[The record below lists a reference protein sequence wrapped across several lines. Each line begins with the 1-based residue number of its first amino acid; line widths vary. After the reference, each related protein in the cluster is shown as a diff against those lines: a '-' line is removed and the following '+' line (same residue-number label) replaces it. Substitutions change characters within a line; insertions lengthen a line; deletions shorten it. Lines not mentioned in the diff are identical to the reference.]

1 MNKPLEG
8 LFVVELTTYWA
19 APSAGEFLRCL
30 GARVV
35 KIETGKAGDSVRY
48 WGRTCGMPIEANENP
63 SFDLFN
69 GGKEFMHMDLN
80 DPEHER
86 VLHNMLA
93 KADVFLTSMRL
104 GGLKKHN
111 LDYDTLKEKYPRLV
125 MAHATGY
132 GCKDGPLSA
141 APGLDA
147 VAFFAMNGL
156 ISDLRLN
163 PDDSPICPPTGMG
176 DLTTGMPLFGAIMTA
191 LFARE
196 RTGKGDYVSASLY
209 GTGNWVTSA
218 INSGTQ
224 YFNPWPRSRFTQS
237 PMGQAF
243 ETKDGKFVQIFVN
256 AEDVRAHEVGKP
268 QAAGCFAVRLRADS
282 LTDLAD
288 QGRHDGGLG
297 IGAGDHRGGDDAREH
312 HGRDLAAI
320 GAGELR
326 EDPQR
331 QALHEAAVVDADRHD
346 EHADAQP
353 DGRAGELDRDVRHL
367 AEFEYQQHDHGRKGR
382 DPVRQGAGDQARQQE
397 AEAPEILPA
406 LTAHHF
412 RFRRQVGD
420 QQHQDNTAQ
429 NAENRLFHLLAH
441 EFHSSL
447 MNGSQLALSLVNY
460 LSSWF

>member
-156 ISDLRLN
+156 ISDLR
-163 PDDSPICPPTGMG
+163 PFFCDS
-176 DLTTGMPLFGAIMTA
+176 
-191 LFARE
+191 
-196 RTGKGDYVSASLY
+196 RT
-209 GTGNWVTSA
+209 
-218 INSGTQ
+218 I
-224 YFNPWPRSRFTQS
+224 
-237 PMGQAF
+237 
-243 ETKDGKFVQIFVN
+243 
-256 AEDVRAHEVGKP
+256 RAC
-268 QAAGCFAVRLRADS
+268 A
-282 LTDLAD
+282 
-288 QGRHDGGLG
+288 
-297 IGAGDHRGGDDAREH
+297 
-312 HGRDLAAI
+312 
-320 GAGELR
+320 
-326 EDPQR
+326 
-331 QALHEAAVVDADRHD
+331 
-346 EHADAQP
+346 
-353 DGRAGELDRDVRHL
+353 
-367 AEFEYQQHDHGRKGR
+367 
-382 DPVRQGAGDQARQQE
+382 
-397 AEAPEILPA
+397 
-406 LTAHHF
+406 
-412 RFRRQVGD
+412 
-420 QQHQDNTAQ
+420 
-429 NAENRLFHLLAH
+429 
-441 EFHSSL
+441 
-447 MNGSQLALSLVNY
+447 
-460 LSSWF
+460 

>member
-1 MNKPLEG
+1 MG
-8 LFVVELTTYWA
+8 R
-19 APSAGEFLRCL
+19 PSAGEFLRCL

-224 YFNPWPRSRFTQS
+224 YFNPGRAPASRRAPWARRSRRRTASSCRSSSMSTSATS
-237 PMGQAF
+237 PSSA
-243 ETKDGKFVQIFVN
+243 
-256 AEDVRAHEVGKP
+256 KP
-268 QAAGCFAVRLRADS
+268 STSRTCSTTSV
-282 LTDLAD
+282 
-288 QGRHDGGLG
+288 
-297 IGAGDHRGGDDAREH
+297 
-312 HGRDLAAI
+312 
-320 GAGELR
+320 
-326 EDPQR
+326 
-331 QALHEAAVVDADRHD
+331 
-346 EHADAQP
+346 
-353 DGRAGELDRDVRHL
+353 
-367 AEFEYQQHDHGRKGR
+367 
-382 DPVRQGAGDQARQQE
+382 
-397 AEAPEILPA
+397 
-406 LTAHHF
+406 
-412 RFRRQVGD
+412 
-420 QQHQDNTAQ
+420 
-429 NAENRLFHLLAH
+429 
-441 EFHSSL
+441 
-447 MNGSQLALSLVNY
+447 
-460 LSSWF
+460 

>member
-1 MNKPLEG
+1 
-8 LFVVELTTYWA
+8 
-19 APSAGEFLRCL
+19 
-30 GARVV
+30 
-35 KIETGKAGDSVRY
+35 
-48 WGRTCGMPIEANENP
+48 MPIEANENP

-209 GTGNWVTSA
+209 GNRQLGHIRDQLRHAVLQPLAALLLSRRA
-218 INSGTQ
+218 
-224 YFNPWPRSRFTQS
+224 PWARRVRDEGRQ
-237 PMGQAF
+237 
-243 ETKDGKFVQIFVN
+243 
-256 AEDVRAHEVGKP
+256 VRAD
-268 QAAGCFAVRLRADS
+268 LR
-282 LTDLAD
+282 
-288 QGRHDGGLG
+288 Q
-297 IGAGDHRGGDDAREH
+297 
-312 HGRDLAAI
+312 
-320 GAGELR
+320 
-326 EDPQR
+326 
-331 QALHEAAVVDADRHD
+331 
-346 EHADAQP
+346 
-353 DGRAGELDRDVRHL
+353 
-367 AEFEYQQHDHGRKGR
+367 
-382 DPVRQGAGDQARQQE
+382 
-397 AEAPEILPA
+397 
-406 LTAHHF
+406 
-412 RFRRQVGD
+412 
-420 QQHQDNTAQ
+420 
-429 NAENRLFHLLAH
+429 
-441 EFHSSL
+441 
-447 MNGSQLALSLVNY
+447 
-460 LSSWF
+460 